1 MCGEYLLIG
10 ENGAWKMP
18 SKGLTAESLPIEN
31 PKWRW
36 NGVKFNSNVRSM
48 PVPVVLK
55 KKICQKVHAESPSP
69 RTGGTGSKSACS
81 TSQPPPRREVEQG
94 WFLVGNNLLTSPPPI
109 HSIIT
114 YQSW

>member
-18 SKGLTAESLPIEN
+18 SKGLTAESLPIQN

-48 PVPVVLK
+48 PVPVVVPFITFFIKVQLK
-55 KKICQKVHAESPSP
+55 KTQVLP
-69 RTGGTGSKSACS
+69 
-81 TSQPPPRREVEQG
+81 QLQD
-94 WFLVGNNLLTSPPPI
+94 
-109 HSIIT
+109 
-114 YQSW
+114 

>member
-31 PKWRW
+31 LKWRW

-48 PVPVVLK
+48 PVPVVVPFITFFIKVQLK
-55 KKICQKVHAESPSP
+55 KTQVLP
-69 RTGGTGSKSACS
+69 
-81 TSQPPPRREVEQG
+81 QLQD
-94 WFLVGNNLLTSPPPI
+94 
-109 HSIIT
+109 
-114 YQSW
+114 